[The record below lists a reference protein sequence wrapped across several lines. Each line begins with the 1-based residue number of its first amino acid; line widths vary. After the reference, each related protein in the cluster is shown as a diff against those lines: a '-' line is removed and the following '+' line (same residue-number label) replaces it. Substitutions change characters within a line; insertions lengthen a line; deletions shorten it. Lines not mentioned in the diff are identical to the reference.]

1 MKTKLLTATYLLSV
15 MVAVSPFMLDTAS
28 GQLAPTWDR
37 HTKKPLEKY
46 DDSPAYIYLLETSPR
61 MISPHGAFTSYQVNV
76 DANNVDMFLRIQVE
90 TRFPLSP

>member
-1 MKTKLLTATYLLSV
+1 

-28 GQLAPTWDR
+28 GQLAPTWDP